1 MRNNALVFF
10 GGIATAAALQFVTQR
25 EWRVNPVSVARA
37 DDADSSDRR
46 SDEGP
51 AHSRRSMRAADDGPV
66 RERDRA
72 ARFGRRDDER
82 NDERQ
87 VGWNEDGRNE
97 DRNQE
102 RMSQRRDFNE
112 RDGRPE
118 WRNAAEERSGRR
130 AAWREG
136 DDRRE
141 MPGEG
146 PMMADDNLGPERGLA
161 RSGS

>member
-118 WRNAAEERSGRR
+118 WRNAAEERCRTPGRV
-130 AAWREG
+130 A
-136 DDRRE
+136 
-141 MPGEG
+141 
-146 PMMADDNLGPERGLA
+146 
-161 RSGS
+161 